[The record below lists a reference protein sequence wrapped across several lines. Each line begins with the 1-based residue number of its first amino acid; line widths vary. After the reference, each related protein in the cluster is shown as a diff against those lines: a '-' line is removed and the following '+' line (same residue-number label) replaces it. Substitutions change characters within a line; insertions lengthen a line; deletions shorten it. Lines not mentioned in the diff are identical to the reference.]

1 MRSVTKG
8 TDPQASSSRL
18 VTVQRT
24 LLVGLTW
31 GFWLGGGIL
40 ASAAPL
46 PEGNQTVALDQ
57 QADNATSLQQAKE
70 TSGPGRQ
77 GQAEQI
83 RAIEDPAQTAETAS
97 RPSGEASV
105 QAGEIQIP
113 SQPQVPD
120 SPQESPPQVEE
131 QRQEPATSASL
142 STATGNVPDETS
154 YNIPIV
160 RDQKVEGHMRFF
172 HTTIRNRFEQWLARL
187 GHYKPLVD
195 RIFSQF
201 DLPSDLVYLSLVE
214 SGFNPH
220 ARSRA
225 KATGPWQFMKGT
237 AQRYGLR
244 VDKYVDERK
253 DPNKSTIAAAFYL
266 RDLYDQFGAWPL
278 AMAAYNAGEGKV
290 QRALDRTNAESFG
303 EIAQT
308 KHLRRETKEYVPRIM
323 AATIIAKNPDQYG
336 FSQAYPDAHQFE
348 EVVVNRPLL
357 LRDIAKASGV
367 SFEELRRLNPEL
379 LKDATPPD
387 DTAYHLKVPVGTK
400 ETVEQTI
407 EQVPT
412 WKPPVHMVKKSQ
424 ERREP
429 GPQSRGW
436 YRVQVGDKL
445 STIAKRFRLSVQE
458 LKSRNHLTSSRIRP
472 GDLLSV
478 TR

>member
-1 MRSVTKG
+1 M
-8 TDPQASSSRL
+8 P
-18 VTVQRT
+18 
-24 LLVGLTW
+24 
-31 GFWLGGGIL
+31 

-46 PEGNQTVALDQ
+46 PENDQTSQ
-57 QADNATSLQQAKE
+57 QSLQTSALEQQTGNSDSLPQASSPGQPE
-70 TSGPGRQ
+70 QVRAAEGPG
-77 GQAEQI
+77 QA
-83 RAIEDPAQTAETAS
+83 AEVES
-97 RPSGEASV
+97 LPSGEASV
-105 QAGEIQIP
+105 QTGEAP
-113 SQPQVPD
+113 SPNQPQALGF
-120 SPQESPPQVEE
+120 PQEPSRQAEE
-131 QRQEPATSASL
+131 QRPEPTQSTSLPPATDE
-142 STATGNVPDETS
+142 VPGETR

-253 DPNKSTIAAAFYL
+253 DPYKSTVAAANYL

-290 QRALDRTNAESFG
+290 QRALDKTNAESFW

-336 FSQAYPDAHQFE
+336 FSQDSLDAHQFE
-348 EVVVNRPLL
+348 EVVISRPLL
-357 LRDIAKASGV
+357 LRDIAKVSGV
-367 SFEELRRLNPEL
+367 PFEELRRLNPEL
-379 LKDATPPD
+379 LKDVTPPG
-387 DTAYHLKVPVGTK
+387 DTDYHLKVPVGTK
-400 ETVEQTI
+400 ETVEQKL

-412 WKPPVHMVKKSQ
+412 WKPTAPIARKNQ
-424 ERREP
+424 GRREP
-429 GPQSRGW
+429 GAQSPGW